1 MAHDVARYTAV
12 KTDDDE
18 DVESSVE
25 VYKYNGPFR
34 ILWQNIVGISGW
46 VLSVVLLILALRPR
60 EDCFTRTSA
69 YSPLLEH
76 IPHDFIQLTTNGT
89 LDFPSAFR
97 GPPSPELDEEWDR
110 ISIFQPLAIDV
121 TDGEFKRFASSIE
134 TAARNDEAYGG
145 NFFVQPEFSHH
156 LHCVVS
162 TACHI
167 RHVLSNWNQNLL
179 WKATFFNYDYYKK
192 IAFDFKG
199 NGHDA
204 LEIISLTCSTEHC
217 VEILRQ
223 FVMCHADVGLVTAH
237 WVRNINHPWP
247 DFNTLRC
254 VPPRAPA
261 ILKKPPGVKALASL
275 P

>member
-12 KTDDDE
+12 KIDDDE

-25 VYKYNGPFR
+25 VYKHNGPFR
-34 ILWQNIVGISGW
+34 ILRQNIVGIAGW
-46 VLSVVLLILALRPR
+46 VLSVVLLILAFRPR

-156 LHCVVS
+156 LHCV
-162 TACHI
+162 
-167 RHVLSNWNQNLL
+167 NLL
-179 WKATFFNYDYYKK
+179 RKATFFNYEYYKK

-199 NGHDA
+199 NGHDG
-204 LEIISLTCSTEHC
+204 IQTHIEHC

-247 DFNTLRC
+247 DFSTLKVCRNFDGILDWTLKHQ

-261 ILKKPPGVKALASL
+261 ILKKPPGVKALAS
-275 P
+275 PP